1 MSFKLNNIVKRLYRP
16 FFLLLL
22 VWTATSASGIGQSI
36 QKVTAVKQA
45 NSSQFQ
51 VRLHMDKLP
60 RQATMAQVHPNHLEL
75 KIDDSNAKLERL
87 KGDYPHPIAN
97 LRRVIYSGG
106 LGLVFDLKPG
116 AHYTSSISQDLKSK
130 DLIITLN
137 QVNEQE
143 SIKQALTQKGFGWVE
158 AYKAPTAST
167 ETFKNTNTT
176 PKADPL
182 PDITDETYLKIKNSA
197 KFDVVVIDAGHG
209 GHDSGALGYARNK
222 EKEVALKTALKLGE
236 LIQRNLPEVKVVY
249 TRSDDTF
256 ITLADRGKIAN
267 KAQGDLF
274 ISVHCNAARS
284 RAAYGVEVFFL
295 GSHRTEDALEVMVLE
310 NSVIKF
316 EEQETTKTTEMSPE
330 QLLAYELANSGNISS
345 SEKIASLMIDEFTGF
360 AKRPS
365 RGVKQAGFWVL
376 YHASMPSVLVELG
389 FISNKDEE
397 AYLITDQAQDELA
410 ISMFRAVK
418 RYKEQYERTLNMV
431 AEPVKPTAQN
441 K

>member
-1 MSFKLNNIVKRLYRP
+1 MKRSLFILGRVTLGFL
-16 FFLLLL
+16 FFT
-22 VWTATSASGIGQSI
+22 VAAHQSQSQSI
-36 QKVTAVKQA
+36 QKVSAVKQA
-45 NSSQFQ
+45 NNTQFQ

-60 RQATMAQVHPNHLEL
+60 QKAVMAQVHPNHLEL

-87 KGDYPHPIAN
+87 KGDYPHPVTN
-97 LRRVIYSGG
+97 VRRVIYSGG
-106 LGLVFDLKPG
+106 LGIVFDLKPG
-116 AHYTSSISQDLKSK
+116 AHYTSSLSQDLKSK

-137 QVNEQE
+137 QVSEQE
-143 SIKQALTQKGFGWVE
+143 AIKQALTQKGYGWVE
-158 AYKAPTAST
+158 AIKAPVAST
-167 ETFKNTNTT
+167 ESKSNASSG

-182 PDITDETYLKIKNSA
+182 PDIVDQTYLKIKNNA

-236 LIQRNLPEVKVVY
+236 LIKRNLPEVKVVY
-249 TRSDDTF
+249 TRDDDTF
-256 ITLADRGKIAN
+256 ITLANRGKIAN

-389 FISNKDEE
+389 FISNKEEE
-397 AYLITDQAQDELA
+397 AYLISDQAQDELA
-410 ISMFRAVK
+410 MSMFRAVK

-431 AEPVKPTAQN
+431 AEPTKPAAQN